1 MAINLDTRV
10 SGVARNEGFAQT
22 INPAPFVNAFNSTI
36 QTGQQLQALG
46 GKGSAFALAEQ
57 KLYNTTQTDMLNIER
72 KTTMNEFV
80 NNQRKIG
87 KREFLEDDYRRGFA
101 QINKEIV
108 KKAPNDLIK
117 ALVAAEGNNYFATNF
132 PSIQKEA
139 RVYRLNAQKTQVLDR
154 VRALRTELTQT
165 DNLLRKQE
173 IYKDINKL
181 LIGGQDQ
188 GSLDP
193 DEVSKELFEVAQ
205 VEESARLTRQLFQAE
220 TETEVDTILA
230 KAKYMDDPQTKAL
243 LEIRAYGW
251 VAAKRRANI
260 AAQDKATR
268 LARESLEKRQDAYE
282 RDISVRLYASDEVRI
297 RDFGEDSEV
306 TMEELIDKVHAG
318 DISQPYFGKRKEE
331 IIQGFVFKDRQTDPT
346 EFRRVSELVEKQ
358 LKDPYAEHIGIDDIE
373 LNELI
378 SNKHRTL
385 LQERLMTGKRTEAD
399 NVQQT
404 FLRKLKAGLQIETFM
419 ALGKDGDVKAKNAI
433 LYQYDL
439 RTNPLLGG
447 KENPI
452 DVYNELMGDE
462 LGINTPSHKLNKL
475 RLQGLKDRILRQFR
489 VFVKGID
496 KDTGDVLDVPDVA
509 AMKAKIKAAVADG
522 FDKNDASD
530 MTDVL
535 RQMEDIGWTA
545 EVSEKYGGIKSKKTL
560 NAEKKERERKAAE
573 AERLAEQKRREEL
586 RRQEED
592 RLREE
597 ARIAREKA
605 DAEEAARHQKEMEA
619 RKVVE
624 AQEKEQLAME
634 EAQREA
640 DKQMR
645 SSLDEVSRIAKS
657 FNIDPDR
664 LVESIEPLFQEM
676 GGLEQ
681 INQALRQAAEE
692 KEAKERAA
700 REKAAEEKARRE
712 EGARRKSEAKVIAN
726 RAAEKQAAK
735 ERAAEKQAA
744 RKKEVE
750 KAQEEEDKRLAAE
763 LKQRQQE
770 EGKLSKEREAQQK
783 SEAKVMANRAARQKE
798 AEAKKEADKN
808 RAAKLRRLQQEAQDK
823 KDFANLAEIEKA
835 LAKKTTGLGNK
846 TEYPD
851 ERLLKRLQNL
861 ENRNIGIGEKL
872 SPIEAK
878 EMEVIKKE
886 ITIRKLTPL
895 PLG

>member
-154 VRALRTELTQT
+154 VRDLRTELTQT

-173 IYKDINKL
+173 IYKDINRL

-260 AAQDKATR
+260 AAQDKAAR
-268 LARESLEKRQDAYE
+268 LAKEALEARQEAYQ

-306 TMEELIDKVHAG
+306 TMEELIEKEHAG
-318 DISQPYFGKRKEE
+318 DISEAYFEKRKEE
-331 IIQGFVFKDRQTDPT
+331 IIQGFVFKNRQTVPS
-346 EFRRVSELVEKQ
+346 ELLRISELVEKQ
-358 LKDPYAEHIGIDDIE
+358 LKDPYAEHIGIDDIQSSQ
-373 LNELI
+373 LLSNE
-378 SNKHRTL
+378 HRNIMTQRL
-385 LQERLMTGKRTEAD
+385 LTGKRATAD
-399 NVQQT
+399 NVQQE
-404 FLRKLKAGLQIETFM
+404 FSQKLKAGLQIETFM
-419 ALGKDGDVKAKNAI
+419 AVGKDSDVKAKNAI

-439 RTNPLLGG
+439 RTNPILGG

-452 DVYNELMGDE
+452 DVYNELMAEE
-462 LGINTPSHKLNKL
+462 LGIKTPLHNLNKL
-475 RLQGLKDRILRQFR
+475 KLRGLKARILPRFR
-489 VFVKGID
+489 VFVKGIG
-496 KDTGDVLDVPDVA
+496 KDAGDVPDVA

-545 EVSEKYGGIKSKKTL
+545 EESEKHGGIKSKKTL

-573 AERLAEQKRREEL
+573 AERLAKQKRREEL

-597 ARIAREKA
+597 ARIAKEKA

-645 SSLDEVSRIAKS
+645 SSLEAVSRIAKS

-681 INQALRQAAEE
+681 INQALRQ
-692 KEAKERAA
+692 AA

-744 RKKEVE
+744 KERAAEKQAARKKEVE

-770 EGKLSKEREAQQK
+770 EEKLSKEREAQQK